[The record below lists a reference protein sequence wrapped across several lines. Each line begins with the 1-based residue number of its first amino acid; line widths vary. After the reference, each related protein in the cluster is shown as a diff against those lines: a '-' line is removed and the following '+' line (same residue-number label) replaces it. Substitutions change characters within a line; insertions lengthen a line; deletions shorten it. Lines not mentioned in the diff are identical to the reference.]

1 MTEKPIIFSTQMV
14 QAILEG
20 RKSQTRRIVK
30 PQPIID
36 SNSGYVFCGRHK
48 SIYKNDPHHEDWKI
62 RFIKDHCPY
71 GQPGNILWVRES
83 YSPDYFR
90 QGEHGYKADW
100 TELSKEY
107 LPAPKWKT
115 SIHMPRSAAR
125 IFLKVENVRIERLHK
140 ISEADAEK
148 EGVIPMIQSVF
159 GASEAIEQNNVVYDI
174 APSKYRD
181 GFSFLW
187 DKING
192 FRAPWASNPWVW
204 VIEFSRRE

>member
-107 LPAPKWKT
+107 LPSPKWKP

-125 IFLKVENVRIERLHK
+125 IFLKVENVIIERLQD

-148 EGVIPMIQSVF
+148 EGVIDIVHPAFV
-159 GASEAIEQNNVVYDI
+159 ASEAVDQFNCKT
-174 APSKYRD
+174 A
-181 GFSFLW
+181 FSALW
-187 DKING
+187 DQING
-192 FRAPWASNPWVW
+192 SRAPWASNPWVW